1 MFAYQQVDP
10 GRNQMIAKI
19 PIAIGAHTSA
29 CTGQAGMHNRS

>member
-19 PIAIGAHTSA
+19 SIAIGAHTSS
-29 CTGQAGMHNRS
+29 CTGQAELYNRF